1 MKLHCNLFIDVF
13 AVMAESLYTAS
24 EYDDSAKR
32 GISFSTVR
40 YIVMQ
45 LSLDSQY
52 KSDIKLIEPNNF

>member
-40 YIVMQ
+40 HIAVAIIHAAFIRQ
-45 LSLDSQY
+45 
-52 KSDIKLIEPNNF
+52 PV

>member
-13 AVMAESLYTAS
+13 AVMAESLYT
-24 EYDDSAKR
+24 DDSAKR

-40 YIVMQ
+40 HIVMQ
-45 LSLDSQY
+45 LSLDGRY